1 MSMDIRYHYKR
12 HKHQNGE
19 DRDQSRKPGP
29 GTPTCP
35 SLIDDAVV
43 VGRSCVLFKQR
54 GFYSPQRCIGDI
66 LVGSGIRR
74 SRRGR
79 PYGLGIIAE
88 CRLPSDILEVG
99 RPD

>member
-54 GFYSPQRCIGDI
+54 GLHGPQRHVGDF
-66 LVGSGIRR
+66 LVGSGIWR
-74 SRRGR
+74 SRGGG
-79 PYGLGIIAE
+79 PYGFGIVAE
-88 CRLPSDILEVG
+88 CRLAADILEVG